1 MPRYA
6 RPKLASSANAK
17 RTKPY
22 SGTETTICRPS
33 HSGSSYNGYGRL
45 NTECW
50 MQEFPMREVVIASSV
65 RTPVGR
71 AVKGTLRA
79 TRPDELGAIA
89 IKGALDR
96 VPQLDPKEIEDVI
109 LGCAMPEAEQGNN
122 VARTASL
129 RAGVPIE
136 ASAMTINR
144 FCSSGL
150 QAIAMAA
157 ERIMA
162 GGAEVIVA
170 GGTESMSMVP
180 MGGNK
185 ISPNPW
191 LVEHYPDSLIS
202 MGLTAER
209 LASRFNISREGADNF
224 SLRSHQKAL
233 AAIAA
238 GKFDE
243 ETVPVPVSFT
253 TPNGSKPKREEIIFK
268 MDEGPRADTSLE
280 ALLALKPAF
289 HVKGTVTAGNSS
301 QMSDGA
307 AAAVVMSAER
317 AKALGIKPLARYVSF
332 ATAGYKPEEMGLGP
346 VFAIPKALKIA
357 GLKLSDIDVIEL
369 NEAFAAQ
376 SLAVIKEAGL
386 DPDRVNPNG
395 GAIALG
401 HPLGCT
407 GAKLTATIIRE
418 LKRRNAKYGLVTM
431 CVGGGM
437 GAAGIFENL

>member
-1 MPRYA
+1 
-6 RPKLASSANAK
+6 
-17 RTKPY
+17 
-22 SGTETTICRPS
+22 
-33 HSGSSYNGYGRL
+33 
-45 NTECW
+45 
-50 MQEFPMREVVIASSV
+50 MREVVVVSSV

-71 AVKGTLRA
+71 AFKGTLRA
-79 TRPDELGAIA
+79 TRPDELAAIA

-109 LGCAMPEAEQGNN
+109 LGCAMPEAEQGMN
-122 VARTASL
+122 VARIASL
-129 RAGVPIE
+129 RAGLPVE
-136 ASAMTINR
+136 VSAVTINR

-150 QAIAMAA
+150 QAIATAA
-157 ERIMA
+157 ERIMS
-162 GGAEVIVA
+162 GGAEVMVA
-170 GGTESMSMVP
+170 GGTESMSMIP

-191 LVEHYPDSLIS
+191 LVDHYPDAYLS

-209 LASRFNISREGADNF
+209 LASRFGITREQCDAF

-238 GKFDE
+238 GKFEE
-243 ETVPVPVSFT
+243 ETVAVPVSFT
-253 TPNGSKPKREEIIFK
+253 TPNGSKPKRQEISFK
-268 MDEGPRADTSLE
+268 VDEGPRADTSIE
-280 ALLALKPAF
+280 ALGALKAAF
-289 HVKGTVTAGNSS
+289 HVKGVTTAGNSS

-317 AKALGIKPLARYVSF
+317 AKALGIIPLARYVAF

-346 VFAIPKALKIA
+346 VFAIPKALKLA

-376 SLAVIKEAGL
+376 SLAVVREAGL
-386 DPDRVNPNG
+386 DSERVNPNG

-407 GAKLTATIIRE
+407 GAKLTASVIRE
-418 LKRRNAKYGLVTM
+418 LKRRQGRYGMVTM

-437 GAAGIFENL
+437 GAAGIFERL